1 MQQFLKPTA
10 GSARAWIIATELFE
24 QFFVSMNH
32 SAPALD
38 LGFGREALLTLAC
51 DLETRIDWGSVAWFS

>member
-10 GSARAWIIATELFE
+10 GSAWARIVATELFE
-24 QFFVSMNH
+24 QFLVAMHH
-32 SAPALD
+32 SVPALD

-51 DLETRIDWGSVAWFS
+51 SLETRIDWGRIAWFS